1 MWPCEQ
7 QNEIRNAHTAAHSN
21 SSGTRTRL
29 NVTLTHSAENRLSS
43 PPNTNTHIQA
53 HYELCCREA
62 ATKTCL
68 TLRYPL
74 SEAYLLFV
82 YVTLLFV
89 VFAAAES
96 LRPSFQRGFQTSRH
110 TIPLPCLSSRSPYP
124 FFLYERK
131 LPGRDR

>member
-1 MWPCEQ
+1 M
-7 QNEIRNAHTAAHSN
+7 
-21 SSGTRTRL
+21 
-29 NVTLTHSAENRLSS
+29 TLTHSAENRVSS
-43 PPNTNTHIQA
+43 PPNTNTHTYRRTTSCA
-53 HYELCCREA
+53 AGEA
-62 ATKTCL
+62 ATETRL

-124 FFLYERK
+124 FFLYERE